1 MEDEKKIEELFQEL
15 ARIRKYAGRKMND
28 LMRIANAFDFPDSE
42 EFWSAR
48 QALLL
53 TQKYHTNI
61 TGIYNSVVESLN
73 REYHKRHSEK

>member
-1 MEDEKKIEELFQEL
+1 MVEEKAAEELWAEL

-28 LMRIANAFDFPDSE
+28 IMRIVNDFESPDSE

-53 TQKYHTNI
+53 TQKYFTDI
-61 TGIYNSVVESLN
+61 TKIYNSVVESQN
-73 REYHKRHSEK
+73 REYYKKHSEK